1 MNFEI
6 PLVIL
11 SSPYRSIV
19 NPFLDFLYEQDERE
33 PEKGKAIV
41 VMPSFVPGK
50 FWQNILH
57 NQTATIFKTA
67 LLYKKRKSEQ
77 TRIIVEIPYQMKI

>member
-1 MNFEI
+1 MSFDI

-11 SSPYRSIV
+11 DSPYRSVV

-33 PEKGKAIV
+33 PDRGKAIV
-41 VMPSFVPGK
+41 VMPSFVPGR

-57 NQTATIFKTA
+57 NQTARIFKTA
-67 LLYKKRKSEQ
+67 LLYRRRKSEQ
-77 TRIIVEIPYQMKI
+77 TRIIVEIPYQMKM